1 MYQKKREIKRTVFRG
16 VVLWPEELQ
25 ALPPW
30 GWCDRCGAEVYT
42 PGDALCRRC
51 KKEFTGGIENEQ
63 SLFEMQPG
71 GRSRC
76 LRK

>member
-16 VVLWPEELQ
+16 VVLWPTDLQ

-42 PGDALCRRC
+42 PVMRFAEDV
-51 KKEFTGGIENEQ
+51 
-63 SLFEMQPG
+63 
-71 GRSRC
+71 
-76 LRK
+76 RKNLQEV